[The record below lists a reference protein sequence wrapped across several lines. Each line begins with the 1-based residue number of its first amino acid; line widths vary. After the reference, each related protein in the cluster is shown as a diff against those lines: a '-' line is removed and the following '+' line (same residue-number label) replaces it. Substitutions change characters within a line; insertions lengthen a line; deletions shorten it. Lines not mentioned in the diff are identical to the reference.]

1 MKQFYFVDLSLLFK
15 LTIFLSGLCGSSS
28 LGQGLDAVEQQFRD
42 GQLREGLWELE
53 DARGNFHPSLIEPL
67 VSRANSA
74 AALNMSAEPCHS
86 NSETG
91 VRAV

>member
-1 MKQFYFVDLSLLFK
+1 MMKQFYFVDLSLLFK

-28 LGQGLDAVEQQFRD
+28 LGQGLDAVEQQ
-42 GQLREGLWELE
+42 LRKGLWELE
-53 DARGNFHPSLIEPL
+53 DARGNFHPSLVEPL